1 MFLINNKCED
11 TDSEARLRQSIL
23 NHCICF
29 IIIKKKKVHQTQSRD
44 GKPLKNKEQEQGFVA
59 NSNIASHIRRNTG
72 H

>member
-29 IIIKKKKVHQTQSRD
+29 IIIKKKKGSPNSEQRWQTS
-44 GKPLKNKEQEQGFVA
+44 QEQRA
-59 NSNIASHIRRNTG
+59 RTG
-72 H
+72 LCGKL